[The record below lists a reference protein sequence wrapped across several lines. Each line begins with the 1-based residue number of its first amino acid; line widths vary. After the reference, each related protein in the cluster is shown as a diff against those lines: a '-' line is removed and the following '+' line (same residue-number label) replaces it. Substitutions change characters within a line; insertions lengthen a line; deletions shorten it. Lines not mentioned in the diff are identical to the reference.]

1 MSFTQ
6 GLYGVLFGMLA
17 LVTTGCAGPAGGEA
31 PNPEGDAR
39 TASPSGEALSAGDEA
54 LAEGAW
60 PAAFAEALARPSG
73 QGRGEGCSDGASPCA
88 AGGVDHA
95 VVAPTLTA
103 AALRIGVSCPVVLG
117 PPLASMAQPT
127 PCETCHG
134 LIAR

>member
-17 LVTTGCAGPAGGEA
+17 LVTAGCAGPAGSEA
-31 PNPEGDAR
+31 PDPEGDAR
-39 TASPSGEALSAGDEA
+39 TASSPGEALSAGDEA

-60 PAAFAEALARPSG
+60 PAAFAEALAQPSG
-73 QGRGEGCSDGASPCA
+73 QGRGEGCSGGSSPCA
-88 AGGVDHA
+88 AGGVDHL

-103 AALRIGVSCPVVLG
+103 AALRGGALCPVVLG
-117 PPLASMAQPT
+117 SPLESMAQPT